1 MSLIYIYMNYNLS
14 YKMHNASS
22 YTLLQIYISMVD
34 HNILTLLGGID
45 ESERGTNLCNL
56 MIRLVLH
63 SSCIYFN
70 LRYLCF
76 RLSFFF
82 YIIIQD
88 GLTISL
94 GLIVRANFQTNSK
107 LKNTNR
113 KRGWV
118 LRGRC
123 RKEKQNFWHA
133 IKWLL
138 GTHLN

>member
-1 MSLIYIYMNYNLS
+1 MPRVILYYR
-14 YKMHNASS
+14 
-22 YTLLQIYISMVD
+22 YISMVD

-107 LKNTNR
+107 LKNTNTER
-113 KRGWV
+113 EMQKRETKFLTRNKMTIGYIFK
-118 LRGRC
+118 LTC
-123 RKEKQNFWHA
+123 RYNVF
-133 IKWLL
+133 
-138 GTHLN
+138 LNRNVIA